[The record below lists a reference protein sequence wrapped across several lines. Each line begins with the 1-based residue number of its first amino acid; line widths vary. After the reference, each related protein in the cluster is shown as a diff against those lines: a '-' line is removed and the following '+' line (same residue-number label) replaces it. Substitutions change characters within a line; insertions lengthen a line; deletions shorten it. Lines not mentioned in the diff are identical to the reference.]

1 MSAATISRIRAAGIA
16 VLLLAGA
23 ASWLPA
29 DARTAQARTIIA
41 GRVVGIADGDTLTLL
56 DATLRQ
62 HKIRL
67 EGIDA
72 PEKAQPFGSRAK
84 LALSSSAYGR
94 EARASCGRPDR
105 YGRQVCKIIVAGR
118 DVNAAMIEA
127 GMAWHYTAYAK
138 TQPREDAQAY
148 AQAQDRARRRRA
160 GLWADAA
167 PVAPWEWRK
176 LRRQGRQ

>member
-29 DARTAQARTIIA
+29 DARTGQARTIIT

-84 LALSSSAYGR
+84 LALSALAYGR
-94 EARASCGRPDR
+94 EASAACQRPDR
-105 YGRQVCKIIVAGR
+105 YGRQVCKVLVGGR
-118 DVNAAMIEA
+118 DVNAAMIAA

-138 TQPREDAQAY
+138 TQRAEDASAY
-148 AQAQDRARRRRA
+148 ARAQDRAQRQRV

-167 PVAPWEWRK
+167 PVAPWEWRRANK
-176 LRRQGRQ
+176 QAR